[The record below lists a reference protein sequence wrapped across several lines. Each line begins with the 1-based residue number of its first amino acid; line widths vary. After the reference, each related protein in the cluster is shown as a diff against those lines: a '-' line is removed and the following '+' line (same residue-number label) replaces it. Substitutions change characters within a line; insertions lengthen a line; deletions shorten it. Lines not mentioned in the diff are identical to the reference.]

1 MTFIYLHGF
10 ASSPA
15 SRKAQFF
22 AGRLR
27 QSGVEVEVPAL
38 ETEGFERLT
47 VSGQLRV
54 IESVAAGRGVRLIGS
69 SMGGYLAALYASR
82 HAEVERL
89 LLLAPAFGFAERWR
103 LRLGEP
109 QFLQWRESGYLEVP
123 HYATNT
129 VQRVGF
135 GLIADGVKYP
145 AEPDFP
151 QPARIYHGIN
161 DDVVPVQY
169 SRNFAA
175 KHPNARLIE
184 KDSGHELT
192 DVMSE
197 IWDETRDFLLSDT
210 LESETDAQLN

>member
-1 MTFIYLHGF
+1 MKFIYLHGF

-22 AGRLR
+22 ADKLR
-27 QSGVEVEVPAL
+27 AAGVQVEVPAL
-38 ETEGFERLT
+38 ESEGFENLT

-54 IESVAAGRGVRLIGS
+54 IESAAAGAPIRLMGS

-82 HAEVERL
+82 HPEVEKL

-103 LRLGEP
+103 LRLGEE
-109 QFLQWRESGYLEVP
+109 QFAQWRDTGYMEAP

-135 GLIADGVKYP
+135 GLITDGLTYP
-145 AEPDFP
+145 AEPAFH
-151 QPARIYHGIN
+151 QPARIYHGLG
-161 DDVVPVQY
+161 DDVVPIDF

-175 KHPNARLIE
+175 KHAHATLIE
-184 KDSGHELT
+184 KNSGHELT
-192 DVMSE
+192 DVMAE
-197 IWDETRDFLLSDT
+197 IWEESKDWLLS
-210 LESETDAQLN
+210 

>member
-1 MTFIYLHGF
+1 LKFIYLHGF

-22 AGRLR
+22 AEKLR
-27 QSGVEVEVPAL
+27 AAGAEVDVPAL
-38 ETEGFERLT
+38 ESEGFENLT

-54 IESVAAGRGVRLIGS
+54 IESAAAGEPVRMLGS

-82 HAEVERL
+82 HPEVEKL

-103 LRLGEP
+103 LRLGEEA
-109 QFLQWRESGYLEVP
+109 FHRWRDTGFMESP

-135 GLIADGVKYP
+135 GLITDGLQYP
-145 AEPDFP
+145 AEPDFS
-151 QPARIYHGIN
+151 QPARIYHGLG
-161 DDVVPVQY
+161 DDVVPVDF

-175 KHPNARLIE
+175 GRPHVELIE
-184 KDSGHELT
+184 KNSGHELT
-192 DVMSE
+192 GVMAE
-197 IWDETRDFLLSDT
+197 IWDESRGFLLT
-210 LESETDAQLN
+210 